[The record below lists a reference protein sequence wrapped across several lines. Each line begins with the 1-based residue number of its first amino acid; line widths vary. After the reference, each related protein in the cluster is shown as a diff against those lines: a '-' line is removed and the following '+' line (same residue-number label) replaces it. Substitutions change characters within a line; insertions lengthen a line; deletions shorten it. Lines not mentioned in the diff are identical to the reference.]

1 MGFVKEV
8 FAEFSKDK
16 CTTLAAALAYY
27 TAFALPPLLYLLLA
41 LLTFGLSV
49 MYDSEQAE
57 QTAKSALKSQVS
69 QMIGNPQASDQIE
82 QILESTQQEAG
93 KWWKTLL
100 SVAGIVIGAT
110 GVVAALQTSLNQV
123 WGVKVDPERSGLLDM
138 VRKRL
143 LSFTMILGLGFL
155 LVVSLVATAVLNG
168 FSEWIGASGALG
180 EVINF
185 TVQAVVVFVMFA
197 AIFKY
202 MPDAEV
208 KWKDVMRG
216 TAITTV
222 LFLTGRFALQV
233 YFSYSQP
240 AAHLGAAAASF
251 AVLLVWV
258 YYTAIIVLLGAEATQ
273 VYAVQ
278 FGSGIQPEPH
288 AVRVVEKIDRSD
300 ATS

>member
-1 MGFVKEV
+1 MGFVKEI

-49 MYDSEQAE
+49 AYDSEQAA
-57 QTAKSALKSQVS
+57 QQAKSALKSQVS
-69 QMIGNPQASDQIE
+69 QMMGNPQASDQIAK
-82 QILESTQQEAG
+82 ILESSEREPG

-123 WGVKVDPERSGLLDM
+123 WGVKPDPERSSILDLL
-138 VRKRL
+138 RKRL
-143 LSFTMILGLGFL
+143 LSFGMILGLGFL
-155 LVVSLVATAVLNG
+155 LVVSLIASAVLNG
-168 FSEWIGASGALG
+168 LSELIGVSGMLG
-180 EVINF
+180 ETINF
-185 TVQAVVVFVMFA
+185 SVQAIVVFVMFA

-202 MPDAEV
+202 MPDAKV
-208 KWKDVMRG
+208 QWSDVMRG

-222 LFLTGRFALQV
+222 LFLIGRFALQL
-233 YFSYSQP
+233 YFSNSQP

-258 YYTAIIVLLGAEATQ
+258 YYIAIIVLLGAEATQ
-273 VYAVQ
+273 VYAVRY
-278 FGSGIQPEPH
+278 GSGIQPEPH
-288 AVRVVEKIDRSD
+288 AVKVVEKIERTGS
-300 ATS
+300 TG